1 MLRIEGVS
9 QLPYGRIATAVRSYR
24 NCRTPVSQL
33 PYARIA
39 TAVRPYRNCHTLV
52 HQLGYGL

>member
-24 NCRTPVSQL
+24 NCRTVVSQL

-39 TAVRPYRNCHTLV
+39 TAIRSYTNWGTGCKN
-52 HQLGYGL
+52 GN